1 MSFLKR
7 LFGGKLDTAAN
18 DTAVTGGA
26 KPVASAE
33 HNGFTIHATP
43 FQEGGQWQLCGVIA
57 KEIGGEMKSHR
68 FIRADR
74 FPDKNEAA
82 GFILAKGRQIVDE
95 RGEGLFG

>member
-7 LFGGKLDTAAN
+7 LFGGKPHAAAN
-18 DTAVTGGA
+18 DVAANGA
-26 KPVASAE
+26 GKPVASAE

-43 FQEGGQWQLCGVIA
+43 FQEGGQWQLCGVIE
-57 KEIGGEMKSHR
+57 KEVDGEVKTHR

-82 GFILAKGRQIVDE
+82 AFILAKGRQIIDE
-95 RGEGLFG
+95 RGVALFG